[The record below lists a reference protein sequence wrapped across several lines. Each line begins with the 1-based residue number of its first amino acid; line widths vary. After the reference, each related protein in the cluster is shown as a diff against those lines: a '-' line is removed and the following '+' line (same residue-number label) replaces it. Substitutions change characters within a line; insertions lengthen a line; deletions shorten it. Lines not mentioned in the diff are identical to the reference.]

1 MKGQRRLDKKNRFHI
16 NLGHESTEQLPGV
29 ECQKKWKGIV
39 SRDVPFLISIFL
51 GMLLPSYNS
60 TYFFLP
66 HCVCVCMLH
75 LSLHIQQLSL
85 PLSFVLDS
93 LQTVK
98 WFLVDS
104 SLRINLIFLLICQ
117 TGSRLNEYI
126 LHYETLDYDTRVVSV
141 QHNRHRRAAGVDIG
155 ADYVHVEFHSHGK
168 PFRLKL
174 KRDTSSFS
182 SDVQI
187 VSHQGQPLDVDTSHL
202 YEGHLQG
209 NFHIHFFPF
218 LSLQLELEVE
228 VLLNLQRY
236 TVCFYGE

>member
-1 MKGQRRLDKKNRFHI
+1 
-16 NLGHESTEQLPGV
+16 
-29 ECQKKWKGIV
+29 
-39 SRDVPFLISIFL
+39 
-51 GMLLPSYNS
+51 LL
-60 TYFFLP
+60 L
-66 HCVCVCMLH
+66 
-75 LSLHIQQLSL
+75 
-85 PLSFVLDS
+85 
-93 LQTVK
+93 
-98 WFLVDS
+98 
-104 SLRINLIFLLICQ
+104 CQ
-117 TGSRLNEYI
+117 TGNRLNEYI

-141 QHNRHRRAAGVDIG
+141 QHNRHRRAAGVEIG

-187 VSHQGQPLDVDTSHL
+187 VSHQGQLLDVDTSHL

-209 NFHIHFFPF
+209 NFNINFFPF
-218 LSLQLELEVE
+218 LFLQLELKVE